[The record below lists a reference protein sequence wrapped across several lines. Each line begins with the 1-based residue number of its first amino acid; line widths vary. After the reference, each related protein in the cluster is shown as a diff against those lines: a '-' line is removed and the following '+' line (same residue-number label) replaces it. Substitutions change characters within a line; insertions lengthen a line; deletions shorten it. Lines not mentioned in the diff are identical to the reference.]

1 MKTTI
6 LLSLL
11 VLSTTSFAASSPIVE
26 DVVIKNKEFSQK
38 IYEALEKKVPAMATS
53 VRGKSVTVLSIKGL
67 LSCQKADKDFS
78 CKLIKGGWNYF
89 GMESYGSG
97 DQGQLTKKLYDSLTL
112 KATTEDGMKFKTIEL
127 NVEDPH
133 GGTERNQIVCTRVGK
148 QAEELGLRDTCNVLN
163 AL

>member
-6 LLSLL
+6 LLSLF
-11 VLSTTSFAASSPIVE
+11 VLSSTSFAASSPIVE
-26 DVVIKNKEFSQK
+26 DVVLKNKQFSQK
-38 IYEALEKKVPAMATS
+38 IYEALG
-53 VRGKSVTVLSIKGL
+53 GKEVKGL
-67 LSCQKADKDFS
+67 ISCSKGKEIS

-97 DQGQLTKKLYDSLTL
+97 DKGQLTKKLYDSLTL
-112 KATTEDGMKFKTIEL
+112 PVTTEDGMKFKTIEL

-133 GGTERNQIVCTRVGK
+133 GGTERNQLVCTRVGK
-148 QAEELGLRDTCNVLN
+148 QAEQLGLRDTCQVLN